1 MGDDFFFIKG
11 RRSKKDSSITTMI
24 YPRSLDSV
32 IARDGKDVR
41 VLETTPEDPPIF
53 SGIVEIIVDS
63 QIETDDSSPQ
73 SVAG

>member
-1 MGDDFFFIKG
+1 
-11 RRSKKDSSITTMI
+11 MI